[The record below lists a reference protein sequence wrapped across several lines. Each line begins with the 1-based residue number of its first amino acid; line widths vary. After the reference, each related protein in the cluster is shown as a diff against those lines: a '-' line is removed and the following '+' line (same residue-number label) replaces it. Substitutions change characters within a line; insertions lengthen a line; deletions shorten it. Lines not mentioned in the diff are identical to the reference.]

1 MKRARPQH
9 WLALFVWLLL
19 ALLAQ
24 SALGGR
30 WMPDLCLV
38 LLISLAARMEERE
51 AALAA
56 LLAAF
61 VRASFTGEGWIVA
74 GAGLLGAVL
83 LVLSVRSFLEV
94 SAPLYASLMMFA
106 LVFAVSGFGW
116 LAAAARAYW
125 AQAGSVAGPASA
137 AWAQVALSSA
147 GLAALACWI
156 VPRLPGL
163 SPLVSRKW

>member
-1 MKRARPQH
+1 M
-9 WLALFVWLLL
+9 
-19 ALLAQ
+19 
-24 SALGGR
+24 
-30 WMPDLCLV
+30 
-38 LLISLAARMEERE
+38 
-51 AALAA
+51 
-56 LLAAF
+56 
-61 VRASFTGEGWIVA
+61 
-74 GAGLLGAVL
+74 L
-83 LVLSVRSFLEV
+83 LVLSVRAFLEV

-147 GLAALACWI
+147 LLAALACWI